1 MTIAESEAILSR
13 RPGIGTD
20 SLRGLNKLI
29 LIKTQWYP
37 ELMMKL
43 EMAAKQEARAWNLK
57 DHQVE
62 VITGP
67 GALELPM
74 LVQWVGESHPSD
86 DLAVVALGCVV
97 RGDTP
102 HFDYVC
108 SNAMTQLQAVSLKL
122 SLAFGNGLLTVDS
135 IEQARARESKG
146 AEAVQ
151 AALWMYHLK
160 TQLLGRVKGGHG
172 ISSSQS

>member
-1 MTIAESEAILSR
+1 
-13 RPGIGTD
+13 
-20 SLRGLNKLI
+20 
-29 LIKTQWYP
+29 
-37 ELMMKL
+37 
-43 EMAAKQEARAWNLK
+43 
-57 DHQVE
+57 
-62 VITGP
+62 
-67 GALELPM
+67 M